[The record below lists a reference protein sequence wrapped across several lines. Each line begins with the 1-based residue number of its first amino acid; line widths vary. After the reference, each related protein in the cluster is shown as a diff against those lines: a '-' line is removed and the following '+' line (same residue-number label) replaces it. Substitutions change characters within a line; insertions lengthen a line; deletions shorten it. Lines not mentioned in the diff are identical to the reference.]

1 MRNFPAPFVNRL
13 DVNRLVRPGDE
24 VTWWDHV
31 YRDEDGK
38 IFYAEGAL
46 LGNYTGI
53 VEEAHVDHAIV
64 RWTGF
69 QKDDK
74 PVEFEEEIVRVDDP
88 RKVYWFTKEPDEI
101 AAMMGLEIHS
111 GKLRDLVDFA
121 ENPIGLWETLSMSS
135 QDTVDE
141 FVNFLLG
148 PIAVALNENGL
159 GFKDRFS
166 VLDKTGFVLWEEAI
180 GLGLIPKSIRK
191 EFDVALIKRFNSEVM
206 VFNAKME
213 AAARAL
219 LPDEDPVLVRVALYE
234 WMSPARY
241 VFYDILAEFV
251 EPLLSAPS
259 SNEIG
264 VLVDK
269 VMADNP
275 DQADKA
281 RHDPKLVGWLMGQVM
296 KASST
301 KLDANEVRS
310 IILGKL

>member
-1 MRNFPAPFVNRL
+1 MRQFPAPFVNRL

-31 YRDEDGK
+31 YRDADGK

-46 LGNYTGI
+46 RGIYTGI

-69 QKDDK
+69 RKDNVL
-74 PVEFEEEIVRVDDP
+74 VEFDEEIVRVDDP
-88 RKVYWFTKEPDEI
+88 RKVYWFTKTPVDI
-101 AAMMGLEIHS
+101 CGMMGLDIHS
-111 GKLRDLVDFA
+111 GKLRDLLDFA
-121 ENPIGLWETLSMSS
+121 EKQMDLWETLSMSS

-148 PIAVALNENGL
+148 PIAGALNENGL

-191 EFDVALIKRFNSEVM
+191 EFDVALIKRFNVEI
-206 VFNAKME
+206 ADQ
-213 AAARAL
+213 
-219 LPDEDPVLVRVALYE
+219 PP
-234 WMSPARY
+234 PY

-269 VMADNP
+269 VMGENP